1 MNEIAS
7 HLPYLAMLIAGGLLG
22 NYISDKGIKL
32 PVRFYVALGITFVV
46 SLFGSAYC
54 LEHGP
59 RALMLAFNAL
69 SAGCI
74 SFGLTSSGEFAVP
87 KRQISE

>member
-1 MNEIAS
+1 MNDILA
-7 HLPYLAMLIAGGLLG
+7 HIPYFAALIAGGLLG

-32 PVRFYVALGITFVV
+32 PAGVYVALGIAFVI
-46 SLFGSAYC
+46 SLFGAGYC
-54 LEHGP
+54 IEHGP

-74 SFGLTSSGEFAVP
+74 SFGLTSCGDFAKPQRVS
-87 KRQISE
+87 R